1 MSNIRAIKAKRARRK
16 VFSLAASPMVAP
28 RRAIVLE
35 GSEVEPLESFTQN
48 QRIVEELVSQWLVAI
63 STALGRLLH
72 VAMLRDNYT
81 GRYHHPIL
89 QEAYSELAVHQSLL
103 YCHEELF
110 EKVLE
115 DNFEQLEWDLRVS
128 FAGMDAPPA
137 EVAQH
142 WLEVELFRL
151 FVPFG
156 TPPYLR
162 DLFCSNMRVI
172 LGLLVS
178 EQGLVRTAAGPF
190 SRAHINLWKPARV
203 C

>member
-1 MSNIRAIKAKRARRK
+1 MPAVALRK
-16 VFSLAASPMVAP
+16 PATFWESGVESLERFA
-28 RRAIVLE
+28 
-35 GSEVEPLESFTQN
+35 QN
-48 QRIVEELVSQWLVAI
+48 QRIIEEFVSQWLVVI
-63 STALGRLLH
+63 PTAMGRLAH
-72 VAMLRDNYT
+72 VAMLRDAYT

-89 QEAYSELAVHQSLL
+89 QDAYSEPAVHQSLL

-115 DNFEQLEWDLRVS
+115 NNFEQQEWDLRMC

-137 EVAQH
+137 EIAQR
-142 WLEVELFRL
+142 WLEVDLFRL

-162 DLFCSNMRVI
+162 DLFCSNLRVI

-178 EQGLVRTAAGPF
+178 EESVVHTAA
-190 SRAHINLWKPARV
+190 
-203 C
+203 